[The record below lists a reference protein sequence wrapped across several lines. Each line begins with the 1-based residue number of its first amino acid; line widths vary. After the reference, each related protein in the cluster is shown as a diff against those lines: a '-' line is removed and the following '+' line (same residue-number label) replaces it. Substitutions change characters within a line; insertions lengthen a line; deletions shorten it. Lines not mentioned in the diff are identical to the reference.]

1 MGGRTFV
8 LDKRA
13 EGKLAIGYAKQLVK
27 LKYWT
32 EIPQEFVHKSLPKGA
47 LENAEKLVR
56 FGHYDQLLKAS
67 SEADAA
73 FRKMR
78 TTLGEN
84 TGELHASLSQ
94 DDFTARLKEYGDFQ
108 GRVSGHMS
116 SAITLIDEMFQN
128 YKQLGIKDDGNL
140 AKLKSKFGTLKN
152 EAKERAFEY
161 DKALYNDYKTVPQHG
176 EKLWKVTTD
185 AIIAYDPEMVESLW
199 DVVFCMKRMARNS
212 TPDIQDEFDSLRD
225 LYDSFVEHTISA
237 LIEQA
242 VRKVSE

>member
-1 MGGRTFV
+1 MDRR
-8 LDKRA
+8 D
-13 EGKLAIGYAKQLVK
+13 EGKLAIGYARQLVK

-47 LENAEKLVR
+47 LENAEKLVKY
-56 FGHYDQLLKAS
+56 GHYDQLLKAS
-67 SEADAA
+67 GEADAA
-73 FRKMR
+73 FREMK
-78 TTLGEN
+78 TSLVENLGEWQF
-84 TGELHASLSQ
+84 SLSQ

-108 GRVSGHMS
+108 GRVSGHVS

-128 YKQLGIKDDGNL
+128 YEQLGIKDDGNL

-185 AIIAYDPEMVESLW
+185 AIIAEDPEMVDSLW
-199 DVVFCMKRMARNS
+199 DVVFCMKHMARDS
-212 TPDIQDEFDSLRD
+212 TPDIQGELFSLRE
-225 LYDSFVEHTISA
+225 LYNSFVESTISA
-237 LIEQA
+237 LIEKA
-242 VRKVSE
+242 VREVSE